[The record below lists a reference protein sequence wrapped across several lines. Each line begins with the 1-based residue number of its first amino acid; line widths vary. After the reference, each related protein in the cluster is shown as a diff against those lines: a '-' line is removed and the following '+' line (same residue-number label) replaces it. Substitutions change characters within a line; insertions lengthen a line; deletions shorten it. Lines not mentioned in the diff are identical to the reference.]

1 MTTNTT
7 ELLKQKLQDEKVL
20 LERELASVGRI
31 NPDNP
36 EDWEA
41 TAEDLNAPQADENER
56 ADEITDFEDR
66 CAIEYTLEE
75 RYNNI
80 KNALKRIEENTYG
93 TCSVCHNAI
102 EEDRLLAN
110 PAATTCKA
118 HMG

>member
-1 MTTNTT
+1 M
-7 ELLKQKLQDEKVL
+7 KQQLQEEKAL

-41 TAEDLNAPQADENER
+41 TSEDLNIPQADMNER

-66 CAIEYTLEE
+66 SAIEYELEE
-75 RYNNI
+75 RYN
-80 KNALKRIEENTYG
+80 KVKDALARIENGTYG
-93 TCSVCHNAI
+93 VCVTCGQDI
-102 EEDRLLAN
+102 ERERMSAN
-110 PAATTCKA
+110 SAATTCKA

>member
-1 MTTNTT
+1 MTIETT
-7 ELLKQKLQDEKVL
+7 ELKKKLQEEKVL

-41 TAEDLNAPQADENER
+41 TAEDLNIPQADENER

-66 CAIEYTLEE
+66 SSIEYTLEE
-75 RYNNI
+75 RYN
-80 KNALKRIEENTYG
+80 KVKDALGRIEEGTYG
-93 TCSVCHNAI
+93 ICVVCHKEI
-102 EEDRLLAN
+102 EADRLRAN
-110 PAATTCKA
+110 SAATTCKA

>member
-1 MTTNTT
+1 MTIDTT
-7 ELLKQKLQDEKVL
+7 ELKKMLQEEKTL

-41 TAEDLNAPQADENER
+41 TAEDLNAPQADMNER

-66 CAIEYTLEE
+66 SSIEYTLEE
-75 RYNNI
+75 RYNNVR
-80 KNALKRIEENTYG
+80 NALKRIDENTYG
-93 TCSVCHNAI
+93 ICSVCQNEI
-102 EEDRLLAN
+102 EMERLLAN
-110 PAATTCKA
+110 SAATTCKA

>member
-1 MTTNTT
+1 MRTDIT
-7 ELLKQKLQDEKVL
+7 ELKQQLQEEKAL

-41 TAEDLNAPQADENER
+41 TSEDLNIPQADMNER

-66 CAIEYTLEE
+66 SAIEYELEE
-75 RYNNI
+75 RYN
-80 KNALKRIEENTYG
+80 KVKDALARIENGTYG
-93 TCSVCHNAI
+93 VCVICGQDI
-102 EEDRLLAN
+102 EAERMSAN
-110 PAATTCKA
+110 SAATTCKA

>member
-1 MTTNTT
+1 MRTDIG
-7 ELLKQKLQDEKVL
+7 ELKKKLEEEKKL

-41 TAEDLNAPQADENER
+41 TSEDLNIPQADMNER

-66 CAIEYTLEE
+66 SAIEYELEE
-75 RYNNI
+75 RHN
-80 KNALKRIEENTYG
+80 KVKDALKRIEEHTYG
-93 TCSVCHNAI
+93 VCTVCHQDI
-102 EEDRLLAN
+102 EAERMVAN
-110 PAATTCKA
+110 PAATTCRA